1 MDTIICSSPQTKGA
15 RDFSSVSKS
24 EVSKFSQL
32 SEKWWDPRE
41 NPLIAMNTIRVQY
54 IVNQLS
60 ENGGTDSLIGLKAL
74 DVGCGGGLLSESLAR
89 LGASVTSIDP
99 SSELVEQAQLH
110 AKMDPKTR
118 NIDYRGGW
126 TVEELAQVTD
136 TKFDIICLLEVIE
149 HVSDVDSIISSIQ
162 SLLKPNGKLFLST
175 LNRTAKSRLIAIV
188 GAEYLM
194 RYLPVGTHDWNKFR
208 SPEEVSLLMERG
220 GLEQVDVSGMVLA
233 SPPLSGR
240 WDWQLDSK
248 DRDINWIGTYQLSP
262 NTKQSSK
269 QKSGPI
275 L

>member
-1 MDTIICSSPQTKGA
+1 MDTIVCSSPQTKGA

-60 ENGGTDSLIGLKAL
+60 ENGGTDPLIGLKAL

-126 TVEELAQVTD
+126 TVEELALGFT
-136 TKFDIICLLEVIE
+136 
-149 HVSDVDSIISSIQ
+149 
-162 SLLKPNGKLFLST
+162 SLLL
-175 LNRTAKSRLIAIV
+175 
-188 GAEYLM
+188 
-194 RYLPVGTHDWNKFR
+194 KFH
-208 SPEEVSLLMERG
+208 
-220 GLEQVDVSGMVLA
+220 
-233 SPPLSGR
+233 
-240 WDWQLDSK
+240 
-248 DRDINWIGTYQLSP
+248 
-262 NTKQSSK
+262 
-269 QKSGPI
+269 
-275 L
+275 